1 MDYDDERDITIH
13 GLTEEQRIMLD
24 KIWGL
29 KEYDEFDQFVR
40 GLPRFRQQQVA
51 TLCLMVNHEYME
63 YDLEE
68 MTEYPDADAL
78 FNKIKQKRNN

>member
-1 MDYDDERDITIH
+1 MSYDDEREITIH

-24 KIWGL
+24 KIWSL
-29 KEYDEFDQFVR
+29 EDYDDFQKFVS

-63 YDLEE
+63 FDLEE

-78 FNKIKQKRNN
+78 FNRIKQKYKN

>member
-1 MDYDDERDITIH
+1 MGHGDEREIVIH

-24 KIWGL
+24 KIWSL
-29 KEYDEFDQFVR
+29 EEYDEFEQFVR

-63 YDLEE
+63 FDLEE

-78 FNKIKQKRNN
+78 FNKIKQKYKN